1 MGCPVPA
8 YAANYSASSFY
19 NFFLLAA
26 PPFITHAIRNRA
38 TSCFCPQGYSCR
50 FPLSRSL
57 RPNFPAYPSTQEAS
71 VASRLFSYAA
81 SIPIRFRG
89 SGDFSRH
96 WQESCRPCD
105 LRCVLPNPMSLCV
118 LLFHK
123 CFWPKSQS
131 FSVAKIVCSRERLM
145 SLDQCP
151 AAQIFLYQAC
161 GFGELKIKSIC
172 WQSLVHPFS
181 APTFSAP

>member
-1 MGCPVPA
+1 MPFATGRLHAFARRGIPA
-8 YAANYSASSFY
+8 AFRFLVGSFS
-19 NFFLLAA
+19 
-26 PPFITHAIRNRA
+26 PMQPEQTAIGSH
-38 TSCFCPQGYSCR
+38 T
-50 FPLSRSL
+50 RSL

-118 LLFHK
+118 LLFHNSMLLAEVAIIFRRK
-123 CFWPKSQS
+123 D
-131 FSVAKIVCSRERLM
+131 SVQPGTADE
-145 SLDQCP
+145 P
-151 AAQIFLYQAC
+151 
-161 GFGELKIKSIC
+161 
-172 WQSLVHPFS
+172 
-181 APTFSAP
+181 

>member
-1 MGCPVPA
+1 MPFATGRLHAFARRGIPAAFRFLVGPFSSMQPEQTAIGC
-8 YAANYSASSFY
+8 
-19 NFFLLAA
+19 L
-26 PPFITHAIRNRA
+26 T
-38 TSCFCPQGYSCR
+38 
-50 FPLSRSL
+50 RSL

-118 LLFHK
+118 LLFLNALAEVAIIFRRK
-123 CFWPKSQS
+123 D
-131 FSVAKIVCSRERLM
+131 SVQPGTADE
-145 SLDQCP
+145 P
-151 AAQIFLYQAC
+151 
-161 GFGELKIKSIC
+161 
-172 WQSLVHPFS
+172 
-181 APTFSAP
+181 

>member
-1 MGCPVPA
+1 MPFATGRLHAFARRGIPAAFRFLVGSFSPMQPEQTAIGC
-8 YAANYSASSFY
+8 
-19 NFFLLAA
+19 L
-26 PPFITHAIRNRA
+26 T
-38 TSCFCPQGYSCR
+38 
-50 FPLSRSL
+50 RSL

-81 SIPIRFRG
+81 SIPIRFRR

-181 APTFSAP
+181 APTFSAPKN

>member
-26 PPFITHAIRNRA
+26 PLFITHAIRNRA

-50 FPLSRSL
+50 FPLSCRFLSSMQPEQTAIGSLTRSL

-71 VASRLFSYAA
+71 VASSPPFSYAA

-96 WQESCRPCD
+96 WPGIVPPCD

-123 CFWPKSQS
+123 CFGRSRNHFPSQ
-131 FSVAKIVCSRERLM
+131 KIVCSRERLM

-161 GFGELKIKSIC
+161 GY
-172 WQSLVHPFS
+172 W
-181 APTFSAP
+181 

>member
-1 MGCPVPA
+1 MPPITRLHPFIIFSFGCAP
-8 YAANYSASSFY
+8 FY
-19 NFFLLAA
+19 NTCHSQPGDLHAFARRGIPAAFRFLVGSFS
-26 PPFITHAIRNRA
+26 PMQPEQTAIGCL
-38 TSCFCPQGYSCR
+38 T
-50 FPLSRSL
+50 RSL

-81 SIPIRFRG
+81 SIPIRFRR

-151 AAQIFLYQAC
+151 AAQIFLYRAYRFCPGQ
-161 GFGELKIKSIC
+161 K
-172 WQSLVHPFS
+172 
-181 APTFSAP
+181 